1 MECKRGLNP
10 NGVKQPFQRFLKLIL
25 MSLRE
30 KKRGETYSNSF
41 TTKSAFSSIKA
52 GDYGGN
58 VTISL
63 LEVDVTAEHH
73 GSMFVCEAK
82 NEALGQSVHNAMTIS
97 VNCEWLVRS
106 RMIGSSRAVKFSYV
120 LTEIS

>member
-1 MECKRGLNP
+1 
-10 NGVKQPFQRFLKLIL
+10 
-25 MSLRE
+25 MSLLLLTTSAWLGPAAFTQPGARLLAE
-30 KKRGETYSNSF
+30 HCTFFLPKKVEPLF
-41 TTKSAFSSIKA
+41 KA

-63 LEVDVTAEHH
+63 LEVDITAEHH

-97 VNCEWLVRS
+97 VNCE
-106 RMIGSSRAVKFSYV
+106 
-120 LTEIS
+120 

>member
-1 MECKRGLNP
+1 MIRML
-10 NGVKQPFQRFLKLIL
+10 F
-25 MSLRE
+25 
-30 KKRGETYSNSF
+30 
-41 TTKSAFSSIKA
+41 KA

-63 LEVDVTAEHH
+63 LEVDIRADHH

-97 VNCEWLVRS
+97 VNCE
-106 RMIGSSRAVKFSYV
+106 
-120 LTEIS
+120 

>member
-1 MECKRGLNP
+1 MQARPEPERGKATFPKISETNP
-10 NGVKQPFQRFLKLIL
+10 YVAA
-25 MSLRE
+25 RE

-63 LEVDVTAEHH
+63 LEVDVRAEHH

-97 VNCEWLVRS
+97 VNCEFRDSCLDRCGKIGGRGGPRS
-106 RMIGSSRAVKFSYV
+106 A
-120 LTEIS
+120 

>member
-1 MECKRGLNP
+1 MLLLLPTTSVWLYPADATWG
-10 NGVKQPFQRFLKLIL
+10 QPCTFFLP
-25 MSLRE
+25 
-30 KKRGETYSNSF
+30 KKVEPLF
-41 TTKSAFSSIKA
+41 KA

-63 LEVDVTAEHH
+63 LEVDITAEHH

-97 VNCEWLVRS
+97 VNCE
-106 RMIGSSRAVKFSYV
+106 
-120 LTEIS
+120 

>member
-1 MECKRGLNP
+1 MNFVPAVADYFCLALPCSIYATWCPPIAEPCT
-10 NGVKQPFQRFLKLIL
+10 FFLPKMVEPL
-25 MSLRE
+25 
-30 KKRGETYSNSF
+30 F
-41 TTKSAFSSIKA
+41 KA

-63 LEVDVTAEHH
+63 LEVDITAEHH

-97 VNCEWLVRS
+97 VNCE
-106 RMIGSSRAVKFSYV
+106 
-120 LTEIS
+120 

>member
-1 MECKRGLNP
+1 MIRML
-10 NGVKQPFQRFLKLIL
+10 F
-25 MSLRE
+25 
-30 KKRGETYSNSF
+30 
-41 TTKSAFSSIKA
+41 KA

-63 LEVDVTAEHH
+63 LEVDIRADHH

-97 VNCEWLVRS
+97 VNCEWWLIFKDMKRERS
-106 RMIGSSRAVKFSYV
+106 MRQS
-120 LTEIS
+120 EIEGAEKGGCCVALGTHWD